1 MTLVHRTRR
10 LALGAGL
17 LLAALGLGGPALAAS
32 IGVSID
38 GEAFAPAEIV
48 VAVGD
53 TVTWTVTKSTGQP
66 HTVTSGK
73 PAAADKGS
81 AFDSQK
87 DDAGLTKLKDN
98 GGTFA
103 FTFTTAGT
111 YDYFCVVHP
120 VDMTGVVVVLA
131 EGESPGEGHAGIPVE
146 RRLLAAGILVVTL
159 LVLFGAALLYRRTN
173 PA

>member
-1 MTLVHRTRR
+1 MKFVHRTRR
-10 LALGAGL
+10 PALGVGL
-17 LLAALGLGGPALAAS
+17 LLATLGLVGPALAAN
-32 IGVSID
+32 IGVSIVD
-38 GEAFAPAEIV
+38 KTFSEAEIV

-53 TVTWTVTKSTGQP
+53 TVTWTVTKSMGEP

-73 PAAADKGS
+73 PTDAVKGS
-81 AFDSQK
+81 AFDSQT
-87 DDAGLTKLKDN
+87 DDASLTKLKDN

-111 YDYFCVVHP
+111 FDYFCVVHP

-131 EGESPGEGHAGIPVE
+131 EGESPGEAHEGIRVE
-146 RRLLAAGILVVTL
+146 RRLIGAGILLVTL
-159 LVLFGAALLYRRTN
+159 VVLFGAALLYRRTN